1 MEGRGGGIGGGMGG
15 GLLPWHEWEILP
27 PEGSLPTAGIEAFYH
42 RHTSS
47 EPELRR
53 YAKHRAS
60 LRSGVLVEEAQAGD
74 IAGEIGL
81 QLEREERWEEA
92 ERWHGADVAHQIRAM
107 RRGAERKKE
116 DLSIALSRRGH
127 CIENM
132 GELRRAAAAHVMQH
146 EAAERALTQRDISR
160 EQKRALLRERQMALS
175 RLGDLHAKHA
185 DSIETDADPDAE
197 PADASPLAASCAQL
211 LRARRAEAARNVGIE
226 FHEQAIAAAHN
237 LGEPIRLCKV
247 SASSCAR
254 PVPPPSTLGH
264 DYLLGCP

>member
-1 MEGRGGGIGGGMGG
+1 M
-15 GLLPWHEWEILP
+15 
-27 PEGSLPTAGIEAFYH
+27 
-42 RHTSS
+42 
-47 EPELRR
+47 
-53 YAKHRAS
+53 
-60 LRSGVLVEEAQAGD
+60 
-74 IAGEIGL
+74 
-81 QLEREERWEEA
+81 
-92 ERWHGADVAHQIRAM
+92 
-107 RRGAERKKE
+107 
-116 DLSIALSRRGH
+116 
-127 CIENM
+127 
-132 GELRRAAAAHVMQH
+132 AHVMQH

-185 DSIETDADPDAE
+185 DSIETDAEPDAE

-237 LGEPIRLCKV
+237 LGEPVRLCKV